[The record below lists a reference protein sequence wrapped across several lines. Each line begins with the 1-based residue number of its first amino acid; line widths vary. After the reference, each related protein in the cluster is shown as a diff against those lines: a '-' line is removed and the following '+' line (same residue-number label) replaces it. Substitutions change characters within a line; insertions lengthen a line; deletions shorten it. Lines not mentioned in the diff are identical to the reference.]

1 MINLH
6 PDDTKTFDNMGLKVL
21 QPIIAIVRKEDNGDY
36 YLDLRDKAANFDLYR
51 KGRIIS
57 VDTPWGKQGFRVDN
71 PKLNG
76 SKVDVKAPHVF
87 YDSNN
92 YIIADAYVVNQGA
105 NYALQHL
112 NNATDIPSPFT
123 TISDVTAVWSLRSV
137 RDSLYEAVY
146 KVIERWG
153 GHLERN
159 NWSIGLRDTIGE
171 DRGVTVAYAKNIR
184 GFVISEK
191 WDDVTT
197 KLLPVGKDGILLDGL
212 YVENDVDDYPT
223 PFSRVLSFEQD
234 DINEDDYKDEEGNL
248 DDVAYKTALR
258 GNLLAQATSY
268 LITNHVPK
276 VNYSVDAFIEG
287 ISDIGDIIRVD
298 HPLLR
303 VPLVTNVIAMEYDAI
318 ADEISKVEFGNFNQK
333 LETLISDTDKMVENT
348 AERTKSEVT
357 TSFDRALEEA
367 TSAIRSVMNNSYVIY
382 DGDQILVV
390 DSLPKESATNV
401 IRFNSAGIGF
411 SNTGINGTFN
421 SAWTIEGVLDMQQ
434 VNAINLVAD
443 NIKGGT
449 LRLGFYEGNNGLVEI
464 YDQYGNQVGKIDYE
478 GQVYSNPNGDR
489 LEISPVG
496 GISAFS
502 TASGVEEE
510 VFSID
515 RDVTNIAKLHARD
528 QIEMPPLKIVP
539 IMTGVQ
545 AGWAWVKLDT
555 EG

>member
-6 PDDTKTFDNMGLKVL
+6 PEDTKTFDNMGLKVL
-21 QPIIAIVRKEDNGDY
+21 QPLIAIVRKEDNGDY